1 MPKANEPK
9 GPGGPKSPKS
19 PDGPGR
25 QGGTQVLERTRT
37 KKPRMW
43 KVVMHNDDY
52 TTQEFVVHVLVDHFR
67 KDPTTATQLMLRVH
81 TSGLAVVGAYPKDI
95 AETKVAVVTDLAREM
110 GHPLLLTC
118 EPESQGDDE

>member
-1 MPKANEPK
+1 MPNANDPKGPKPPK
-9 GPGGPKSPKS
+9 GPG
-19 PDGPGR
+19 PGR
-25 QGGTQVLERTRT
+25 EGGTQVLERTKT

-67 KDPTTATQLMLRVH
+67 KDPATAMQLMLRVH
-81 TSGLAVVGAYPKDI
+81 TSGLAVVGAYPRDI
-95 AETKVAVVTDLAREM
+95 AETKVAVVMDVAREN

-118 EPESQGDDE
+118 EPETAGDDE